1 MTASNII
8 VITGSGGMGRAV
20 ARRIGAGSTILLADV
35 VPENLAA
42 AADELRSEGLQILT
56 QVADVSQV
64 DSVAELVSAAES
76 QGPIASVVHT
86 AGLSPV
92 QAPPAAIVNVDL
104 LGSAHVLDAFG
115 AVIGDGGAGV
125 FVSSMAG
132 TMASL
137 SSEFEHRLA
146 TTPTDALLD
155 LPELAPG
162 ALGDSGTAY
171 VLAKRANQLRVRAA
185 ARVWGE
191 RGGRVNSVSPGIIA
205 TPMGEAEL
213 AGPTGDGMRAMI
225 TGSASRRIGTPHD
238 IAAAVAFLV
247 GTESSFVTGTDLLVD
262 GGVVAS
268 LWTA

>member
-20 ARRIGAGSTILLADV
+20 ARRIGAGSTNLLADV

-76 QGPIASVVHT
+76 RGPIASVVHT

-225 TGSASRRIGTPHD
+225 TER
-238 IAAAVAFLV
+238 V
-247 GTESSFVTGTDLLVD
+247 
-262 GGVVAS
+262 S
-268 LWTA
+268 LYRHAP